1 MITRFVASSCAG
13 LALVLALFILEE
25 SNPSVLEKRR
35 MKKNAMVSKVEGN
48 AGKGEEMTTTT
59 PGKLEGGIEEEKEKE
74 KEEVVVVA
82 VIETKPA
89 KLHFTQ
95 LMIISFIYEFC
106 VRFAQGGYN
115 SRYGIYVTRK
125 FGISSDIFS

>member
-1 MITRFVASSCAG
+1 MIPRFVASACAG
-13 LALVLALFILEE
+13 LALLLALFILEE

-35 MKKNAMVSKVEGN
+35 MKKNAKASKVEGN
-48 AGKGEEMTTTT
+48 AGKGEEMTTAT
-59 PGKLEGGIEEEKEKE
+59 PEKSEDVVEEKKA
-74 KEEVVVVA
+74 EEVVVEAEA
-82 VIETKPA
+82 VTETKPA
-89 KLHFTQ
+89 TLHFTQ